1 MLKSPFFKNYILVI
15 VLVLGIDYFIASLLA
30 GSKREDVWFWFGVLI
45 FVPIIFAIKSSLVRL
60 ACWYVLLRGEMIRDI
75 FESFRENSFPKP
87 NWDYSIGSDYLR
99 DVMDNDEMPLST
111 RLLAA
116 RMYSEHQTLTASQQ
130 FVGAFMANSALKSAI
145 KQYEIYLA

>member
-1 MLKSPFFKNYILVI
+1 LKSPFLKNYLLVI
-15 VLVLGIDYFIASLLA
+15 AIVIGIDYLIASILA
-30 GSKREDVWFWFGVLI
+30 GSKRDDVWFWFGVLI

-75 FESFRENSFPKP
+75 FDSFRENSFPKP
-87 NWDYSIGSDYLR
+87 NWDYSIGSDYLQ
-99 DVMDNDEMPLST
+99 DVMNSEDMPLST

-145 KQYEIYLA
+145 KKYEVHLA